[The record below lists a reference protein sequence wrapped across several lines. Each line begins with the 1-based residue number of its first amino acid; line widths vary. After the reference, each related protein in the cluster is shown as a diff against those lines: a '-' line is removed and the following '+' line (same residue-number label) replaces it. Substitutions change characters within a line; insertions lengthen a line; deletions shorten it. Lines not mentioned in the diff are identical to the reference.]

1 MDGANVVQEFIYVK
15 IPYIMPVIVANC
27 LLVLNGSLRSFDV
40 SFLLTKG
47 GPSNASELMS
57 TYMYKQAFTSQ
68 RYGYR
73 SAVAMAIVILC
84 LVIGLGFRKM
94 TAERE

>member
-1 MDGANVVQEFIYVK
+1 MVQEFIYVK

-68 RYGYR
+68 RYGYG